1 MSKGE
6 SDMDYNNRTLQSII
20 SDQASRYF
28 KFTKAHT
35 EREFDKETADLA
47 CKVGYTLNI
56 ASGIHK
62 SFKQEKRLKALEDKL
77 KNNMAT
83 SMQMFN
89 DPQEMQVKYR

>member
-1 MSKGE
+1 MPIGE
-6 SDMDYNNRTLQSII
+6 SEMDYNNRTLQSII
-20 SDQASRYF
+20 TDQASRYF

-62 SFKQEKRLKALEDKL
+62 SFKQEKRLKALEEKL
-77 KNNMAT
+77 KNGTLNM
-83 SMQMFN
+83 SMFE
-89 DPQEMQVKYR
+89 DAPLEKYR